1 MDLDETQIRADI
13 RNVRIRGRFPEIIGI
28 LVFTLSLSRFIVS
41 AGN

>member
-1 MDLDETQIRADI
+1 MDLDEAQITDI
-13 RNVRIRGRFPEIIGI
+13 RNVRIRGGFPEIIGI